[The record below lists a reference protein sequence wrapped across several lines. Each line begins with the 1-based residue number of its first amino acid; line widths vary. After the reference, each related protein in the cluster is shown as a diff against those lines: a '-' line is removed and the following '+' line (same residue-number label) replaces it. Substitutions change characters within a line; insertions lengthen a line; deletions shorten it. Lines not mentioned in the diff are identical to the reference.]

1 MVKAKIQNGAIV
13 PLEPLPP
20 EWGNGT
26 EVAVEAL
33 EEPQPSTEE
42 IERWFQELE
51 QLCAQGSEEDYQ
63 RLQKALDEAD
73 RLAKEQVRREMG
85 LS

>member
-26 EVAVEAL
+26 EVAIEVI
-33 EEPQPSTEE
+33 EEPQPTGEE
-42 IERWFQELE
+42 IDRWFEELE
-51 QLCAQGSEEDYQ
+51 QLCVQGSEEDHQ
-63 RLQKALDEAD
+63 RLQNALEEAD
-73 RLAKEQVRREMG
+73 RLAKEQMRREMG
-85 LS
+85 LP